1 MNRKSPMKIY
11 RIALCLTALS
21 MFGGTNA
28 NAQNWAERLGYPSG
42 QKVVLLDAREMGL
55 GWEMNL
61 AGQQLIESGVLQ
73 SVSAITTGPWFD
85 GFAQYCR
92 THQIEDLGIS
102 IALTN
107 PYKPLHWRLASGR
120 TEVPSLVNQDGFPWR
135 SPFQFAANATAA
147 DVEKEIHAQIQQAR
161 AAGLQISHI
170 SGYHGTVYSRPDTA
184 KVFLDASRKYWLP
197 CPVVELDAE
206 DLARFQ
212 EDGLPLSSELIDLV
226 KNYPLPKLDELYII
240 PNGNSYEEKRDRFIE
255 LLRTMPSGL
264 SLIMFRPAVE
274 SDGVKM
280 LSHDWQQRIWD
291 AQLMSDELVHQAF
304 KEQQI
309 AFTNWREIMRRF
321 EGIPVHTNEEDGTV
335 EEGEPADV
343 PIP

>member
-1 MNRKSPMKIY
+1 MHLAVLLP
-11 RIALCLTALS
+11 
-21 MFGGTNA
+21 
-28 NAQNWAERLGYPSG
+28 
-42 QKVVLLDAREMGL
+42 KVVMCVRGVAAEQRTLQRGVVAKHHREGVEREDVSGLDKFVGDRVVRAVGVDARLEPGPGVHQLDEGKALGDAADHGRCRGQRDLVLGNAGLHRLHQRAPADGAHVGALADEHMLLGGLDGAKRHGGGRAVDKLDTREML
-55 GWEMNL
+55 F
-61 AGQQLIESGVLQ
+61 QQHL
-73 SVSAITTGPWFD
+73 
-85 GFAQYCR
+85 
-92 THQIEDLGIS
+92 QIE
-102 IALTN
+102 
-107 PYKPLHWRLASGR
+107 
-120 TEVPSLVNQDGFPWR
+120 
-135 SPFQFAANATAA
+135 
-147 DVEKEIHAQIQQAR
+147 
-161 AAGLQISHI
+161 AGL
-170 SGYHGTVYSRPDTA
+170 
-184 KVFLDASRKYWLP
+184 
-197 CPVVELDAE
+197 VELDAE